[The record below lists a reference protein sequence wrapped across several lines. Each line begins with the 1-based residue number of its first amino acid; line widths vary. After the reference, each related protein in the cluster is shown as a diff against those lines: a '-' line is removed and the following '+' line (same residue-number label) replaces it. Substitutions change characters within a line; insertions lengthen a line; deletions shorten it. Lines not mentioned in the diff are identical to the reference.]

1 MKGKSLLLTF
11 IVAVVI
17 IITAALNVKTIGK
30 HYYPI
35 KYSKY
40 IYEYSS
46 KYNLDPYYVAAIAK
60 TESNYNPNAKSN
72 KNAYGIM
79 QITPETGEWAA
90 GKMGLKGFSAE
101 KLYDPEYNIRMG
113 CWYLNNLKQE
123 FSTLDLVAAAY
134 NGGRGNVKSW
144 LNNMEHSQDG
154 KNLHYIPFPETDKY
168 VKKIR
173 VSYNIYKWLY
183 SNE

>member
-1 MKGKSLLLTF
+1 MRFKSLIFTF
-11 IVAVVI
+11 LVIVIIVAAV
-17 IITAALNVKTIGK
+17 LNVKTIGR

-40 IYEYSS
+40 IYEYSA
-46 KYNLDPYYVAAIAK
+46 KYNLSPYYVAAIAK
-60 TESNYNPNAKSN
+60 TESNYNPGAKSN
-72 KNAYGIM
+72 RDAYGIM

-90 GKMGLKGFSAE
+90 GKMGLKDFSSD

-113 CWYLNNLKQE
+113 CWYLDNLRKEFNNW
-123 FSTLDLVAAAY
+123 DLVSAAY

-144 LNNMEHSQDG
+144 LNDTEHSKDG
-154 KNLHYIPFPETDKY
+154 KNLHYIPFKETDKY

-173 VSYNIYKWLY
+173 VSYNIYRWLY
-183 SNE
+183 SK

>member
-90 GKMGLKGFSAE
+90 GKMGLKDFSVE